1 MDLENQYLNMDYIE
15 AISEGISVSK
25 YITHLNLRNT
35 NLNTAGAMLIVK
47 SMMVKK
53 IKHLD
58 MGYNPALSEEFYQT
72 IADVIYDETC
82 SLEFVSF
89 ESNLMGNKNVA
100 ILSESIMHNVRL
112 RVLNLSK
119 NEITD
124 KSSSRIC

>member
-47 SMMVKK
+47 KMMVKK

-58 MGYNPALSEEFYQT
+58 MGYNPALSAEFYQT

-89 ESNLMGNKNVA
+89 EGNLMGDKNVA
-100 ILSESIMHNVRL
+100 ILSESLVHNVRL

-124 KSSSRIC
+124 KSSSRMC